1 MTPQISGANV
11 ARYAPHALAL
21 LRIVTAVLFLAHGL
35 VKLVGF
41 PAGAAPG
48 EQPVMTLLWLAGVI
62 EVVTGALLILG
73 LLTRPAALIA
83 CGEMAVAYWL
93 YHAPRSFFP
102 AINGGDA
109 AILFCFVFLYIF
121 AAGPGTL
128 SLDGLLHSASPERHF
143 SKA

>member
-73 LLTRPAALIA
+73 LLTRPAALVA

>member
-11 ARYAPHALAL
+11 ARFAPHALAL

-62 EVVTGALLILG
+62 EVVTGTLLFLG
-73 LLTRPAALIA
+73 LFTRPAALIA
-83 CGEMAVAYWL
+83 CGEMAVA
-93 YHAPRSFFP
+93 
-102 AINGGDA
+102 
-109 AILFCFVFLYIF
+109 
-121 AAGPGTL
+121 
-128 SLDGLLHSASPERHF
+128 
-143 SKA
+143 

>member
-1 MTPQISGANV
+1 MTSRISGANV
-11 ARYAPHALAL
+11 ARFAPHALAV
-21 LRIVTAVLFLAHGL
+21 LRIGAAALFLEHGL

-73 LLTRPAALIA
+73 LLTRPAALVA